1 MFVNEEQ
8 KIIEN
13 HHEKTNATFAQ
24 ELHGNSVISMDNGQ
38 IIGSVA
44 DIMID
49 PEALKA
55 AALATSK
62 GNLLNREIEA
72 ITAENVQVWGRDVIL
87 VKQPD
92 VIVKEDQLPEL
103 DRWLSVADNIKGRD
117 VIDTKGTRIG
127 KIKDV
132 LINADGHLAGY
143 RLSQVFVEGPL
154 AQSLWIS
161 AEATRSLGEDVLI
174 VELI

>member
-1 MFVNEEQ
+1 MLVNEEQ
-8 KIIEN
+8 KLTEN
-13 HHEKTNATFAQ
+13 HHEKVATTFAQ
-24 ELHGNSVISMDNGQ
+24 EIHGNSVISIDNGQ
-38 IIGSVA
+38 IIGSVG

-49 PEALKA
+49 PETLDA

-72 ITAENVQVWGRDVIL
+72 IPAADVQVWGQDAVL
-87 VKQPD
+87 VKHPD
-92 VIVKEDQLPEL
+92 VIVKEDQLPDLEK
-103 DRWLSVADNIKGRD
+103 WLSVSDDIKGRD

-132 LINADGHLAGY
+132 LINAEGHLAGY
-143 RLSQVFVEGPL
+143 RLSQVYVGGPL
-154 AQSLWIS
+154 TQSLWIP

-174 VELI
+174 AELG